1 MGRSQWSIATA
12 WHETALPV
20 PVHAAAIIGESMN
33 EKKEKITVMDK
44 DRLILQRHYTSIFV
58 MKAIEFR
65 VAEPARSL
73 NFLIF
78 NRTIVRHF
86 HTHFSATLVYS
97 LLE

>member
-20 PVHAAAIIGESMN
+20 PVHAAAIIGESMD
-33 EKKEKITVMDK
+33 ETKAKITVMDK
-44 DRLILQRHYTSIFV
+44 DRRILQRHYTSIFV
-58 MKAIEFR
+58 LKAIEFR

-73 NFLIF
+73 NFLIVS
-78 NRTIVRHF
+78 RTILGYF